1 MAYEDNR
8 KWLYDQMKGKVD
20 IPSTYEEFSSD
31 MDMDDR
37 RDWYYQQSK
46 DAGIDVG
53 PEDEF
58 RTAMATPKDSQPATA
73 HAVMTQ
79 QPMQDA
85 MPQATAEPQ
94 PVQEPQPMMNTSQLD
109 QKYQLNEDGSVKPF
123 NVLETERTLDEQGNT
138 VNKPKLVKGA
148 DGTDVYR
155 NAMTGEEY
163 NPLSPEGMEMAGQNT
178 IIVPTDLKKANREQV
193 ANLSADI
200 DNAFSE
206 YQKKRPTAISYGT
219 YYGGAAGV
227 TNTQDKEF
235 QTLTAAK
242 QSVYDAQKM
251 IEAADANAKNG
262 TIGEWLNSSFVGGAT
277 RGFGDKFFD
286 VRTWDMGLSD
296 AVNNKTLYEALQKAD
311 SGQELTKSEQ
321 MLLDAKSVE
330 MATNAYFGSYLGR
343 GYQAG
348 AVTAESLPFM
358 LEMTINPA
366 STAGNTAQSMLARY
380 AMKRL
385 GNKAAAKAIG
395 VAGRAVGDLAGA
407 ATMAATTGTGRV
419 TADAF
424 DRMNNG
430 EEDWGTAIAKAYGG
444 TVIENYSEMVGEY
457 FAPVLGVAGNGLS
470 KGMDKIGLGA
480 VNDFIENV
488 SSSRLAQLVSDFENS
503 AKWSGL
509 FSEYAEEVTGNIM
522 NALTVGDMTLD
533 TAEGTGVFNLDQNID
548 TFLGTALM
556 GGALS
561 GIKTLGYRTPKYS
574 ARKAMTGADDSA
586 AALFAD
592 PAEWGNIRN
601 TIAFGTDED
610 AKEMLADVLGSDA
623 FSTEQKAAVMNYA
636 SKAEAYKGVMMAEQK
651 RRGENSGSDE
661 VDVETSYDNGQSLE
675 TPQEKNDARNMYDM
689 QRERV
694 SEFFS
699 EPMVDWFDENPM
711 TALSTVHSGDW
722 SDDAKQAALDYVN
735 AKATYDGMIDKV
747 RDDIDSQ
754 VTASDAS
761 IDSRTNHTLGD
772 GFGKI
777 LPATMKMNDRQVYV
791 IDGDIQM
798 MDDGSMVDVSKSS
811 ESILVRDAET
821 GKLEFVSP
829 HDVLNLGQAVSA
841 EQEKAT
847 AREAIT
853 QQVAQEQTAIIEGVL
868 PFNAGDIY
876 ELADDQGVMQATVV
890 QDNGDGTVLITMN
903 GQNMTMP
910 RYLIQQMS
918 DAANMKRLADYQQ
931 QKNGAADN
939 TPAADAA
946 GTVAGPQQRNY
957 ALNDEVVLRDADG
970 NGVRGTIVS
979 EPDADGLYEVETAM
993 PINGKRVNQW
1003 SADEIGAML
1012 MEHNGEAVTQ
1022 PAADAAGTVAGV
1034 QNTGEN
1040 VINGG
1045 ENVINGGENVQQT
1058 SESVQNEPMP
1068 MVGEGEN
1075 AEPDFMATTPE
1086 RGFAYLFGESGLEE
1100 SDAAAFLNNNVTASA
1115 KDVEKIKGKK
1125 PKMGTSIAKF
1135 NKDTAEW
1142 QNKLNDAEAK
1152 AEYWK
1157 QMKALRD
1164 GVVAEQKAE
1173 AKAEAKAQQD
1183 AAIDKARA
1191 EEEAYAK
1198 EQAKKA
1204 AEQAELGSNNVS
1216 QAIREKWAAA
1226 HKTEGVADEIV
1237 LANGEKVAGKYYLV
1251 ESGAASPSHDA
1262 NNGFVKTEGFP
1273 VDENGNSVNDRDYER
1288 DQDAQRVT
1296 RQIADNYDSRAL
1308 QTPVVVSQDGVVLSG
1323 NGRTM
1328 AGELAA
1334 SNNTDGAYVDYLKNY
1349 GQRWGFTGEQVSGI
1363 QHPRVVFVPDV
1374 SLPYT
1379 AETFAKF
1386 NQQEMK
1392 GQSKTE
1398 QAVKLGKVVDDATFG
1413 RIITSINRFE
1423 RLSDFY
1429 ADAKAATEAI
1439 GELQKAGAISQAQ
1452 VAEMFDG
1459 DGISAIGRE
1468 LLENMLVGKAFE
1480 NNPDAVREI
1489 TAFRSVRQTVI
1500 KALGE
1505 ILNNVKLGEDYS
1517 LEEELAGAIDLVYK
1531 ARKEGKYKEGERVSG
1546 FARQM
1551 NLGLYGDDM
1560 TVADMNNVTMLEIAD
1575 ILNSGFESRLKVYMQ
1590 QYNTHAQESAAG
1602 QLDLFSGDVMSK
1614 EDILNDVNNLFNN
1627 GTEQETAD
1635 TRAEGVA
1642 EDGAVNNGG
1651 EGSTQEVRYDNQGNP
1666 VDKYGNL
1673 VVERVSEISEITD
1686 NDFTTPTRN
1695 IELPAI
1701 PKIVADAIGTNG
1713 KPVVIKKNIFE
1724 KNLRRHKDLSPE
1736 DGRKILSDVLY
1747 SPNLY
1752 GQNQKRTRPY
1762 NWILVHLAET
1772 NEAVILEV
1780 NDNKDNVEIVN
1791 WHYLRGEALRQKERQ
1806 AINEGGRILT
1816 LGSAAGD
1823 AIDNSSFDRE
1833 DSNKIANGQKETVK
1847 NAETPAVEAETESV
1861 DGNSSP
1867 VATAI
1872 AAAEAETDTNPSE
1885 AQKEAGNYKKGHVKV
1900 DGYDITI
1907 ENPKGSVRSG
1917 KDADGKEWSVTMNNT
1932 YGYIRGTEGVDGD
1945 HIDVFLSDNPEHG
1958 NVYVVDQVDADGN
1971 FDEHKVMYG
1980 FGSADEARDNYLAN
1994 YSEGWKMGVITEVS
2008 KEEFK
2013 KWIES
2018 SHRKTKPFSEYKS
2031 VKKEGA
2037 QGEAQKEPTP
2047 QEARNWLNAK
2057 YDGQSMPTD
2066 GSSHA
2071 IGWIDN
2077 LSDEDALVMYR
2088 AETLGSDPT
2097 KTEDDAFEVFQYF
2110 DDIADGLTP
2119 DESAR
2124 PILEKYGKK
2133 FDNQQPSTAAETKE
2147 QYTITPTTYTTAK
2160 GKKLQMQLVTFT
2172 GLSNEQMRAAKKL
2185 SKDKK
2190 GWYSLDHKGF
2200 LMRTEEDAK
2209 WLADAVMGEDED
2221 VVEDNQ
2227 PASLA
2232 DVQKAAEVA
2241 VVGPNLNSE
2250 RNGFGEDEAVR
2261 VYGPKVSERTVTRED
2276 GATLTVSEYDAGTVM
2291 DMRNGDDRI
2300 SQAFTKDG
2308 KPHGRP
2314 LFNLG
2319 VNGDMVKG
2327 MLDKRGRFAMTN
2339 EELLATF
2346 EKNAANDSASNGAN
2360 EPLKNGD
2367 RVMYRNYE
2375 MEIVE
2380 IYPDG
2385 TVELKGNVMAMGL
2398 NPMGVKLSEVR
2409 RPGSNESIEFYRS
2422 QFEEEIK
2429 KKNYDKKFC
2438 EKVLKQVD
2446 GNIDN
2451 LKEKIDGETKA
2462 SLQYVEGMARLLGMR
2477 QALVEKIEGK
2487 KAADQK
2493 QTPKAEKKAEDKK
2506 QEPSTAAVKEFHGGE
2521 QVWSK
2526 KHNENKHILMAHHV
2540 TMADGASFVQ
2550 SYTFTDGT
2558 GATAMEVEAPH
2569 ADQTQT
2575 EQEPKTEAKAGS
2587 GNKLVT
2593 DQRYA
2598 ELQAR
2603 LKAKLNRLN
2612 VGIDPEV
2619 LAIGT
2624 EMAVYH
2630 IEKGT
2635 RKFAEYAKAMIE
2647 DIGDAV
2653 RPYLKAFYNGV
2664 RDMPEVEQWADE
2676 LTPYDEV
2683 RRFDMAGFDKTSV
2696 DAMATAEMVVNEQ
2709 NLEKQAEEVKNNIVE
2724 TRNNERHET
2733 ERQTAAITEALASE
2747 AETVASEA
2755 EIVAESGD
2763 AAAIN
2768 EQVSKIDDELEKVN
2782 AQLALLGYYEAETSD
2797 KSQEHESL
2805 GFMRTAEKK
2814 AVKDA
2819 DKLAKAIASALGV
2832 DLGKK
2837 VVAKANIAP
2846 IGGDVTFRIPL
2857 KEDYE
2862 IFFDLMLDRGSEAN
2876 AWRLKPGRDFTGDD
2890 LVFVRGM
2897 WRLEDPRQGHSWKG
2911 SNFFFDENAKT
2922 EDLIAD
2928 VQSQVKRLVKD
2939 FEIKPLEEAKDTKE
2953 VKATTE
2959 KTVKKVNEKGTAKK
2973 KEVSLQADTLMGDLF
2988 ADLMDGEVETTTTI
3002 VEKPKTKDGWLQS
3015 IHQTYKA
3022 WCAKLGLPEDPI
3034 FEKSYSHDYKATKG
3048 YRLDELEKYDES
3060 YRKKMEEAV
3069 VEPATEKQMAFIN
3082 KLAEDNER
3090 QSLEGVTLTKQA
3102 ASYIIEI
3109 LKEAEAAVTNRYSTA
3124 SDFEQLADEFDKV
3137 VELNKALPPFTAQ
3150 PINNNDNE
3158 QQLERD
3164 RESVRTEGL
3173 PANANQ
3179 QAEQTGGV
3187 RQEAG
3192 QASERA
3198 DRGGEAGRTGELGGS
3213 VQSAR
3218 GLDGQLKKQSEQAP
3232 LKPDERKN
3240 TNNNHAERGKD
3251 YAPKGVEARIDANI
3265 KAVEVMQELME
3276 NGQKATPQQMAV
3288 LRQYSGWGGLGKA
3301 FTDAAMSKRLREL
3314 LGDEAYEQANMSR
3327 NSAYYTPAAVIDAMW
3342 DVARAMGFKGGN
3354 VLEGSAGIGNI
3365 IGAMP
3370 MDMSDRSN
3378 IHAVEIDGTTGNIL
3392 SLLYPDAHVE
3402 VQGFEA
3408 TRIPNGSVD
3417 LAITNVP
3424 FVTGLRV
3431 MDTTG
3436 DKDLSKKFRD
3446 IHDFCIAKNIRKLR
3460 DGGIGIFI
3468 SSSGTMDNSKKLR
3481 DWIVSEGNADVVGAF
3496 RLNNETFG
3504 GTGATSDIIV
3514 VRKRVNGVKSA
3525 NAIDVST
3532 TTAERSTEYDTG
3544 EAKKVKGQMQPVVK
3558 QLAMDYNRYF
3568 VEHPENMGGRMMFG
3582 FENNDTFRP
3591 TSRALYPEKGKNQSE
3606 LLNKWVK
3613 GFEEMKPELTADET
3627 RNSIEHERL
3636 LDMEQT
3642 GAKIGS
3648 MLIDSKGRICVV
3660 EMAGARPLNLND
3672 NKIKGKTKKQCFE
3685 SYSAI
3690 KDALADVLKYQ
3701 TENESDAEL
3710 KPLLA
3715 KLNKAFD
3722 DFVKNF
3728 GHLHKNNQIAWLKND
3743 VDWSSIMALETTK
3756 DKVDAYGKV
3765 TQEYGKTDIFK
3776 QRVVEKDKAPE
3787 PKNVKDGIIASIY
3800 QYGRVNVPYIA
3811 EKVGKTEAEVRDE
3824 IIESGLGFENPVNM
3838 QLEVSYEYLSGNVR
3852 EKLQQAM
3859 DANEGGK
3866 YDANVKAL
3874 EKVVPMD
3881 IPAHLIDFTLGS
3893 SWVDHKLYEDY
3904 VKDRTDIDVTLTN
3917 AGGTWIMKTP
3927 YYVNQEKNRSAGVYS
3942 EMLRK
3947 TVYGHQLIE
3956 AAIQNKSITVSETR
3970 KKWDG
3975 TTETTTDKEATQAC
3989 ATRIDEIRQ
3998 DFKEWARQKMQT
4010 DSEMSAKMERIYND
4024 QFNNFVPVSVPDE
4037 FVPEYF
4043 GGASHKFKMRP
4054 HQAKAIVR
4062 GTMQPVLLAH
4072 EVGTGKTFTL
4082 ISTAMEMRR
4091 LGTARKPMV
4100 VVQNAT
4106 VGQFVASAKA
4116 LYPNAKVLTLE
4127 EKDHTGE
4134 GRKNFYAKIKYND
4147 WDMIVVPQSVFERIP
4162 DSEERQMA
4170 FIEDKIQEKLVALE
4184 AMREADPD
4192 SWVTKAAER
4201 EIEQLEA
4208 ERAQVG
4214 SVAADKRKSKDEK
4227 KEAVTRQNAEVK
4239 AREMLDRATDD
4250 VENFDDMGIDA
4261 ILVDEAHEYKH
4272 LGFATAM
4279 QRGVKGVD
4287 PSYSKKA
4294 QGVYLKAQAVLE
4306 KNNGRNVI
4314 FATGTP
4320 ISNTAAEI
4328 WTFMRYLMPS
4338 DTMKDYGIYY
4348 FDDFVRNFGNLQTML
4363 EFTTSGKFKE
4373 NNRFAGYVNL
4383 PELVRIW
4390 SSVSDT
4396 VLTREA
4402 GGVSDKI
4409 PEMETGK
4416 AQDIYL
4422 PQTRALRSVMKFV
4435 KAELNRYESM
4445 TGKEKKENS
4454 AIPLKMYGIAK
4465 AAAVDARLVLEDAED
4480 DPNSKTNEAV
4490 RRTVEDLKKTAKYNG
4505 TVAIF
4510 ADNYQNKH
4518 SGFNIYEDIREKLI
4532 KEGVPA
4538 DQIVVMKSGMSVKK
4552 KLEIFDKVNRGDVRV
4567 IMGSTFTLGTG
4578 VNIQERLHML
4588 IHLDAPNRPMDYTQR
4603 NGRILRQG
4611 NLHKD
4616 MGLTVSV
4623 LRFGV
4628 EDSLDVTAYQ
4638 RLKTKGA
4645 IADSIMNGK
4654 QMMNNSMENRALE
4667 EEEDVFGDTVAQLS
4681 GSEYAMLKNQAEK
4694 DVRKYEAKRKQ
4705 WEADQTYIH
4714 NAIPRLEEQI
4724 VTEQQK
4730 AADNRRYAKLI
4741 DEGFKGEKNPEIT
4754 IGKQT
4759 FADLEA
4765 MGEYFKEY
4773 NKKLKEDETAMR
4785 ESHMEEQR
4793 ARKAEVKVGNF
4804 TFDVKTTLKAEVKQ
4818 EGVMLVTT
4826 VRRKTTYSCDAL
4838 GLEDVAASGGYLKN
4852 AIEEILEM
4860 AQVGGARRLNA
4871 AERSDETVERLK
4883 SELEQVKAREGKP
4896 FEYEKEL
4903 EAAHEHYDEYS
4914 ELMKKEMEEKEKK
4927 YADMDNEVEAAT
4939 NVDSAEEAE
4948 EDSTEDSGV
4957 RYREEETA
4965 TPMSTADDKDLRYS
4979 LREERAPKKTR
4990 KAYAVFVVKQHK
5002 DGTVSLHPKMLAD
5015 EEVGA
5020 PPLTWL
5026 NADTGTIKRDKDGE
5040 PLQNTR
5046 GRVSVRDAKGAP
5058 LAWRPGKHL
5067 AEYPNAS
5074 QFVSKKSGKIGS
5086 DVVFFEVEYA
5096 ADRDYQLEA
5105 WEYGVNSNGKYEHSQ
5120 AGLPYI
5126 PKDGFYK
5133 YRTNANPKIPAMII
5147 TGAYKINRALT
5158 DEEAKKLNVAAGGEW
5173 FDREGEPMTAER
5185 LKALG
5190 LDEAGLDEKAANFDY
5205 DKLEEPHDES
5215 AVAMSMPGYVRRDL
5229 NFDDPNLLKAI
5240 KENGQDA
5247 DTYKYMYEKQR
5258 ADERERQATEFADG
5272 HVLPITND
5280 GFDYQ
5285 IEGLTM
5291 PAYRS
5296 KKALLNA
5303 FQEKYAGYAA
5313 GLTADGNGIK
5323 VYAWHKM
5330 LAGMRKEDVKK
5341 RRNATTKAE
5350 QKKAAYVERKT
5361 RIAIDMVNAKA
5372 EKLGLNV
5379 EVKTD
5384 TEGLTGRRARA
5395 KGWYDTTNGKI
5406 TIVLPN
5412 HTDGTDVMRTLM
5424 HEGVAHHGLRQMFGE
5439 DFDTF
5444 LDNVYANATEEIR
5457 KRIAEMAARK
5467 GWDFHVATEEYLAAL
5482 AEDIDFERNVDQSWW
5497 HKVKFFFVDM
5507 LRKAGIVLG
5516 DKLTDNDLRYIVWKS
5531 YERMAYAG
5539 EYGAIRDARTEVM
5552 KQSLGVGNYA
5562 QTDTSADAHGTVAK
5576 QVADGS
5582 VLMYRDGD
5590 RMDQRDHAIVSG
5602 RYEREM
5608 QNSMYQFREAMQDS
5622 MLSLKKL
5629 MDYVAEATGEKV
5641 KDYEN
5646 AYMAENALSSKNHAE
5661 QELYGKM
5668 LFNPMLDEVHRL
5680 AKEPGAAGSE
5690 PEGREGVTRYM
5701 MSKHG
5706 LERQKLMEAR
5716 AYQAGEDSDRD
5727 FAGLTGLFETDDLAD
5742 AIAQAEQLV
5751 ADFESV
5757 HDVKELWA
5765 RVNAC
5770 TNRTLEKTYK
5780 SGLLSKDGYETIS
5793 KMYEYY
5799 IPLRGFDATTSD
5811 QVYDYLT
5818 RERSSFNNPLK
5829 KAEGRSSVA
5838 NDPLATIA
5846 NMADSA
5852 IVQGNKNLMKQKFL
5866 KFVMNHPTDVA
5877 SVNRMWLKK
5886 NDITDT
5892 WEAVTAQ
5899 LDENDTPEEILQKT
5913 EAFEEQMEQLAQND
5927 PDHYKRGKDAANIP
5941 FRTLGKD
5948 MDEHMVH
5955 VKMGGQNYIITIN
5968 GNPRVAQALNGL
5980 TNPDND
5986 SAGAIGA
5993 ILKAGEYVNRQM
6005 SAFYTTRNPEFVLS
6019 NFLRDA
6025 LYSNSTMW
6033 VRETPNYALKFNK
6046 NFIKY
6051 IPKQIYQLLQKHNT
6065 GTLDMNIPVEKAFY
6079 DFMTN
6084 GGETGYTVVKDIE
6097 KQKKL
6102 IKKYMGGKDAKIPV
6116 GKAWDMLGEKLDE
6129 VNRAVENCARF
6140 AAFLTSREM
6149 GRTVERS
6156 VMDAKEVSVN
6166 FNKKGAGSKFLGKQ
6180 GQGKWYSLG
6189 NVGAMTSGV
6198 GRSFYVFWNAAVQGT
6213 TNFGRL
6219 HKHHTAK
6226 ALAMDAGLF
6235 LLGAV
6240 LAGMGSDDDDE
6251 YYNLPSYVRRSNICF
6266 KMPFFDSYIT
6276 IPLGIEQRAIYGLGE
6291 LFSSVASGRER
6302 LSGLE
6307 IAKEIAAAMSSLMPV
6322 DMMEGNGELSGSAL
6336 VPSYV
6341 KPIVEAAVNKDWKG
6355 MPIYKDTPWNK
6366 EDPEYTK
6373 SSKRTNKMLVDMAE
6387 ALNEWTGGDDVKKGW
6402 VDINPAQVEHVL
6414 EGTFG
6419 GVSTMVNKLVKIGQ
6433 MTTGQQDFD
6442 LRNIPM
6448 VSRVVKSTDTDAEAR
6463 RINTEYYKY
6472 YNEYKETKRLVSHY
6486 EKQEDEGILG
6496 MAEKLDFMYNSPEYG
6511 RYEIVDEYYD
6521 QVKDLTDRLKET
6533 VETDER
6539 QMLEEEITDLKRE
6552 MIEAVRAYD
6561 DARNNR

>member
-1 MAYEDNR
+1 MWNEDDR
-8 KWLYDQMKGKVD
+8 KWLYDKMQKAGVETG
-20 IPSTYEEFSSD
+20 TYDEFTSS
-31 MDMDDR
+31 MDNDED
-37 RDWYYQQSK
+37 RDWYYQKAKGMNLDLGSA
-46 DAGIDVG
+46 DD
-53 PEDEF
+53 F
-58 RTAMATPKDSQPATA
+58 RAMMATPKESKPAAAQAVNTTA
-73 HAVMTQ
+73 HDTAQSVMTQ
-79 QPMQDA
+79 QPMQA
-85 MPQATAEPQ
+85 SMPQATNEPQ
-94 PVQEPQPMMNTSQLD
+94 QVQEPQQMMNTSQLD
-109 QKYQLNEDGSVKPF
+109 PKYQLNEDGSVNPW
-123 NVLETERTLDEQGNT
+123 NMLETERTLDDQGNT

-178 IIVPTDLKKANREQV
+178 SIVPTDLKKANREQV

-200 DNAFSE
+200 DNAFAE

-262 TIGEWLNSSFVGGAT
+262 TIGEWLNSSFAGGAT

-358 LEMTINPA
+358 LEMAINPA

-385 GNKAAAKAIG
+385 GKKASLEALEKGAEGAFRQAFKEVGAKETAKILG
-395 VAGRAVGDLAGA
+395 GRLAGDLAGSA
-407 ATMAATTGTGRV
+407 AMAATTGTGRV

-457 FAPVLGVAGNGLS
+457 FAPVLGVAGKGLS

-574 ARKAMTGADDSA
+574 AHKAMTGADDKA

-610 AKEMLADVLGSDA
+610 AKEMLSDVLGSDA
-623 FSTEQKAAVMNYA
+623 FSAEQKAAVMNYA

-651 RRGENSGSDE
+651 RRGENNGSAE

-689 QRERV
+689 QRERLAGI
-694 SEFFS
+694 
-699 EPMVDWFDENPM
+699 VDEDFLQQFDEDPLEALNDVM
-711 TALSTVHSGDW
+711 TR
-722 SDDAKQAALDYVN
+722 DDFTAEERQAALDYVN

-754 VTASDAS
+754 VAASDAS
-761 IDSRTNHTLGD
+761 IDSRTNRAGANA
-772 GFGKI
+772 GMI
-777 LPATMKMNDRQVYV
+777 VPATMKMNDRQVYV

-829 HDVLNLGQAVSA
+829 HDVLNLGQSVSA

-847 AREAIT
+847 QREAIT
-853 QQVAQEQTAIIEGVL
+853 QQVAQEQSAIIEGVL
-868 PFNAGDIY
+868 PFNAGDVY
-876 ELADDQGVMQATVV
+876 ELADENGQTVQVTVV
-890 QDNGDGTVLITMN
+890 QDNGDGNVTVTMN
-903 GQNMTMP
+903 GQNVPMAKD
-910 RYLIQQMS
+910 QVQAMS

-931 QKNGAADN
+931 QKNGGADN
-939 TPAADAA
+939 APAADAT
-946 GTVAGPQQRNY
+946 GTVAGSQQRSY
-957 ALNDEVVLRDADG
+957 AQYDELMLRDADG
-970 NGVRGTIVS
+970 NGVRGSIVDG
-979 EPDADGLYEVETAM
+979 PNADGLFEIHTPV
-993 PINGKRVNQW
+993 PILGKPKVGQW
-1003 SADEIGAML
+1003 TPEEIDAAI
-1012 MEHNGEAVTQ
+1012 MEHNGEAVSQ

-1045 ENVINGGENVQQT
+1045 ETVQPTAENVQA
-1058 SESVQNEPMP
+1058 EPMP
-1068 MVGEGEN
+1068 MIGEVDD
-1075 AEPDFMATTPE
+1075 AEPNFLATTPE
-1086 RGFAYLFGESGLEE
+1086 RGLSFLFGESGWEE
-1100 SDAAAFLNNNVTASA
+1100 RDADYFIDSNAKASA
-1115 KDVEKIKGKK
+1115 KEVEKIEGKRPK
-1125 PKMGTSIAKF
+1125 PSNFAKF
-1135 NKDTAEW
+1135 NKDMAAWNASKQE
-1142 QNKLNDAEAK
+1142 AEAK

-1164 GVVAEQKAE
+1164 AELAKQKAE
-1173 AKAEAKAQQD
+1173 RD
-1183 AAIDKARA
+1183 AAEKARQEAATDQAIA
-1191 EEEAYAK
+1191 EEAAY
-1198 EQAKKA
+1198 A
-1204 AEQAELGSNNVS
+1204 AEQERLAAEQEERGANNVAP
-1216 QAIREKWAAA
+1216 AIREKWNNA
-1226 HKTEGVADEIV
+1226 KKVKGLRDQIT
-1237 LANGEKVAGKYYLV
+1237 LPNGKVITGTHYMV
-1251 ESGAASPSHDA
+1251 EAMAITPSHDA
-1262 NNGFVKTEGFP
+1262 NNGFTPTVGFP
-1273 VDENGNSVNDRDYER
+1273 VNETGENVNTRDYYR
-1288 DQDAQRVT
+1288 DKDAQTFTNNVS
-1296 RQIADNYDSRAL
+1296 ADFDERGMG
-1308 QTPVVVSQDGVVLSG
+1308 VVVSKDAGIPYSG

-1328 AGELAA
+1328 AGQLAA
-1334 SNNTDGAYVDYLKNY
+1334 TNGTDGKYIGYLAKY
-1349 GQRWGFTGEQVSGI
+1349 GQKYGYTAEQVGEFE
-1363 QHPRVVFVPDV
+1363 HPRDVFVPDEQ
-1374 SLPYT
+1374 LPYT
-1379 AETFAKF
+1379 SEVFDMF

-1423 RLSDFY
+1423 RMSDFY

-1452 VAEMFDG
+1452 VAEMYDG

-1531 ARKEGKYKEGERVSG
+1531 ARKEGGYKEGERVSG

-1551 NLGLYGDDM
+1551 NLGFLGEDM

-1575 ILNSGFESRLKVYMQ
+1575 ILNSGFETRLKVYMQ
-1590 QYNTHAQESAAG
+1590 NYNTHAQESAAG
-1602 QLDLFSGDVMSK
+1602 QLDLFSGEVMSK

-1651 EGSTQEVRYDNQGNP
+1651 
-1666 VDKYGNL
+1666 
-1673 VVERVSEISEITD
+1673 
-1686 NDFTTPTRN
+1686 
-1695 IELPAI
+1695 
-1701 PKIVADAIGTNG
+1701 
-1713 KPVVIKKNIFE
+1713 
-1724 KNLRRHKDLSPE
+1724 
-1736 DGRKILSDVLY
+1736 
-1747 SPNLY
+1747 
-1752 GQNQKRTRPY
+1752 
-1762 NWILVHLAET
+1762 
-1772 NEAVILEV
+1772 
-1780 NDNKDNVEIVN
+1780 
-1791 WHYLRGEALRQKERQ
+1791 
-1806 AINEGGRILT
+1806 
-1816 LGSAAGD
+1816 
-1823 AIDNSSFDRE
+1823 
-1833 DSNKIANGQKETVK
+1833 
-1847 NAETPAVEAETESV
+1847 TESAEASAV
-1861 DGNSSP
+1861 TTGN
-1867 VATAI
+1867 AAEAI
-1872 AAAEAETDTNPSE
+1872 ADAEAETDTNPSE

-1945 HIDVFLSDNPEHG
+1945 HIDVFLSDNPEQG

-1980 FGSADEARDNYLAN
+1980 FGSAEEARDNYLAN
-1994 YSEGWKMGVITEVS
+1994 YSEGWKMGTITEVS

-2037 QGEAQKEPTP
+2037 QGEEALDPRYTPGWDGDYAKWKKRQDYYDEIERKEKAAADEGRVAYYFSDTDSYGQRNGTFHKVWLKPENIQRDEYNNPRYKGLFLWTQ
-2047 QEARNWLNAK
+2047 QEAWHSEEGFQQGHIF
-2057 YDGQSMPTD
+2057 YDEQELAMK
-2066 GSSHA
+2066 
-2071 IGWIDN
+2071 GWVKDDN
-2077 LSDEDALVMYR
+2077 EKKPGKAADEPQPRYLV
-2088 AETLGSDPT
+2088 
-2097 KTEDDAFEVFQYF
+2097 
-2110 DDIADGLTP
+2110 
-2119 DESAR
+2119 
-2124 PILEKYGKK
+2124 
-2133 FDNQQPSTAAETKE
+2133 
-2147 QYTITPTTYTTAK
+2147 TPTTYTTAK
-2160 GKKLQMQLVTFT
+2160 GKELQMQKLVIN
-2172 GLSNEQMRAAKKL
+2172 GL
-2185 SKDKK
+2185 DKK
-2190 GWYSLDHKGF
+2190 QITAANKLAKERKGWWSREDGGF
-2200 LMRTEEDAK
+2200 LMRSEEDAK
-2209 WLADAVMGEDED
+2209 WLADAVLGNEEA
-2221 VVEDNQ
+2221 VEDAQ

-2232 DVQKAAEVA
+2232 DVQKAAEV
-2241 VVGPNLNSE
+2241 VEEKPSE
-2250 RNGFGEDEAVR
+2250 
-2261 VYGPKVSERTVTRED
+2261 
-2276 GATLTVSEYDAGTVM
+2276 
-2291 DMRNGDDRI
+2291 
-2300 SQAFTKDG
+2300 
-2308 KPHGRP
+2308 KP
-2314 LFNLG
+2314 
-2319 VNGDMVKG
+2319 
-2327 MLDKRGRFAMTN
+2327 
-2339 EELLATF
+2339 
-2346 EKNAANDSASNGAN
+2346 
-2360 EPLKNGD
+2360 
-2367 RVMYRNYE
+2367 
-2375 MEIVE
+2375 
-2380 IYPDG
+2380 
-2385 TVELKGNVMAMGL
+2385 
-2398 NPMGVKLSEVR
+2398 
-2409 RPGSNESIEFYRS
+2409 
-2422 QFEEEIK
+2422 
-2429 KKNYDKKFC
+2429 
-2438 EKVLKQVD
+2438 
-2446 GNIDN
+2446 
-2451 LKEKIDGETKA
+2451 
-2462 SLQYVEGMARLLGMR
+2462 
-2477 QALVEKIEGK
+2477 
-2487 KAADQK
+2487 
-2493 QTPKAEKKAEDKK
+2493 
-2506 QEPSTAAVKEFHGGE
+2506 AVKEYHGGE

-2526 KHNENKHILMAHHV
+2526 RHNENKHILMAHHV
-2540 TMADGASFVQ
+2540 TMADGATFVQ

-2558 GATAMEVEAPH
+2558 AATALEVEDPH
-2569 ADQTQT
+2569 T
-2575 EQEPKTEAKAGS
+2575 EQKQEQKTEAKAS
-2587 GNKLVT
+2587 EPKRIVSDERMEELKEKL
-2593 DQRYA
+2593 R
-2598 ELQAR
+2598 
-2603 LKAKLNRLN
+2603 KKLRGQLN
-2612 VGIDPEV
+2612 VGVPPEV
-2619 LAIGT
+2619 LAMGV
-2624 EMAVYH
+2624 ELAVGK
-2630 IEKGT
+2630 IERGLT
-2635 RKFAEYAKAMIE
+2635 KFADYAKSMVE
-2647 DIGDAV
+2647 DLGDLAK
-2653 RPYLKAFYNGV
+2653 PYLKAFYNAV
-2664 RDMPEVEQWADE
+2664 RDMPEAEEYADQMDSYE
-2676 LTPYDEV
+2676 YV
-2683 RRFDMAGFDKTSV
+2683 RKFDVANMGNADV
-2696 DAMATAEMVVNEQ
+2696 NAMATAEMVMNEQ
-2709 NLEKQAEEVKNNIVE
+2709 KVQEDTDKILKQTTE

-2733 ERQTAAITEALASE
+2733 EKQIAASTEAVASE

-2755 EIVAESGD
+2755 ESVAESGD
-2763 AAAIN
+2763 EAAIN
-2768 EQVSKIDDELEKVN
+2768 EQVSKIDEELEKVN
-2782 AQLALLGYYEAETSD
+2782 AQLALLGYYEADTSD
-2797 KSQEHESL
+2797 PSKFHESY
-2805 GFMRTAEKK
+2805 GYMKTAEKK
-2814 AVKDA
+2814 AVADA
-2819 DKLAKAIASALGV
+2819 DKLAKAIAASLGV
-2832 DLGKK
+2832 ELGRKK
-2837 VVAKANIAP
+2837 VAQANIAP
-2846 IGGDVTFRIPL
+2846 AGGDIYFKIPL
-2857 KEDYE
+2857 TESRELYVNIGLIPE
-2862 IFFDLMLDRGSEAN
+2862 TN
-2876 AWRLKPGRDFTGDD
+2876 ADTGYSDD
-2890 LVFVRGM
+2890 LRYNAM
-2897 WRLEDPRQGHSWKG
+2897 MYRIEDPTQGGMSRYVSGNEWFYQ
-2911 SNFFFDENAKT
+2911 SATLD
-2922 EDLIAD
+2922 D
-2928 VQSQVKRLVKD
+2928 VTSGIKSLVKHYVRE
-2939 FEIKPLEEAKDTKE
+2939 FEIKPLET
-2953 VKATTE
+2953 KATTE

-2973 KEVSLQADTLMGDLF
+2973 KAVPLQAVTLMGDLF
-2988 ADLMDGEVETTTTI
+2988 ADLMDGEVVSTTTTI
-3002 VEKPKTKDGWLQS
+3002 
-3015 IHQTYKA
+3015 
-3022 WCAKLGLPEDPI
+3022 
-3034 FEKSYSHDYKATKG
+3034 
-3048 YRLDELEKYDES
+3048 
-3060 YRKKMEEAV
+3060 
-3069 VEPATEKQMAFIN
+3069 
-3082 KLAEDNER
+3082 
-3090 QSLEGVTLTKQA
+3090 
-3102 ASYIIEI
+3102 
-3109 LKEAEAAVTNRYSTA
+3109 
-3124 SDFEQLADEFDKV
+3124 
-3137 VELNKALPPFTAQ
+3137 
-3150 PINNNDNE
+3150 NNNNNE

-3164 RESVRTEGL
+3164 REGVRTEGL
-3173 PANANQ
+3173 PANGNQ
-3179 QAEQTGGV
+3179 QAEQTGRV
-3187 RQEAG
+3187 RQETG
-3192 QASERA
+3192 QTSERA
-3198 DRGGEAGRTGELGGS
+3198 DRGGEAGRTKGLGSEL
-3213 VQSAR
+3213 QSTR
-3218 GLDGQLKKQSEQAP
+3218 GLDGQLKKKAELTP
-3232 LKPDERKN
+3232 LKPEERKN

-3251 YAPKGVEARIDANI
+3251 YAPKSVEARIDANI
-3265 KAVEVMQELME
+3265 KAIEVMQELME
-3276 NGQKATPQQMAV
+3276 NGQKATPEQMAV

-3342 DVARAMGFKGGN
+3342 DVAKAMGFQGGN

-3392 SLLYPDAHVE
+3392 SLLYPDAKVE

-3408 TRIPNGSVD
+3408 TRVPNGSVD

-3424 FVTGLRV
+3424 FVTGLHV

-3481 DWIVSEGNADVVGAF
+3481 DWIVSDGNADVVGAF

-3544 EAKKVKGQMQPVVK
+3544 ETKKVKGQLQPVVK

-3568 VEHPENMGGRMMFG
+3568 VEHPENMGGKMMFG

-3591 TSRALYPEKGKNQSE
+3591 TSRALYPEKGKNQGE

-3613 GFEEMKPELTADET
+3613 SFDDMAEETSATEQATVATDAVYEEL
-3627 RNSIEHERL
+3627 
-3636 LDMEQT
+3636 
-3642 GAKIGS
+3642 GAGVKEGS
-3648 MLIDSKGRICVV
+3648 MLLDKDGRICVAQFGKAV
-3660 EMAGARPLNLND
+3660 PLNLND

-3685 SYSAI
+3685 AYSAI

-3701 TENESDAEL
+3701 TENDSDAGL

-3756 DKVDAYGKV
+3756 DKVDSYGKV

-3811 EKVGKTEAEVRDE
+3811 DKLGKTEAEVRDE

-3927 YYVNQEKNRSAGVYS
+3927 YFVNQEKNRSAGVYS

-3947 TVYGHQLIE
+3947 TVFGHQLIE
-3956 AAIQNKSITVSETR
+3956 AAIQNKSITVSETH

-3998 DFKEWARQKMQT
+3998 DFKDWARQKMQT
-4010 DSEMSAKMERIYND
+4010 DSEMSAKMERVYND
-4024 QFNNFVPVSVPDE
+4024 QFNNFVPVSVPEE

-4170 FIEDKIQEKLVALE
+4170 FIEDKIQEKLMALE

-4328 WTFMRYLMPS
+4328 WTFMRYLMPAY
-4338 DTMKDYGIYY
+4338 TMKDYGIYY

-4409 PEMETGK
+4409 PDMETGK

-4422 PQTRALRSVMKFV
+4422 PQTRSLRSVMKFV
-4435 KAELNRYESM
+4435 KSELNRYENM

-4465 AAAVDARLVLEDAED
+4465 AAAVDARLVLEDAAD

-4490 RRTVEDLKKTAKYNG
+4490 RRTVAALKKTAKYKG
-4505 TVAIF
+4505 TVALF

-4578 VNIQERLHML
+4578 VNIQERLHTL

-4616 MGLTVSV
+4616 MGLPVSV

-4654 QMMNNSMENRALE
+4654 QMMSNSMENRALE

-4724 VTEQQK
+4724 VTAQQQ
-4730 AADNRRYAKLI
+4730 AANNRRYAKLI
-4741 DEGFKGEKNPEIT
+4741 DEGFKGEKNPAIT

-4773 NKKLKEDETAMR
+4773 NKKLKDDETAMR
-4785 ESHMEEQR
+4785 ESHMAEQR
-4793 ARKAEVKVGNF
+4793 TRKAEVKVGNF
-4804 TFDVKTTLKAEVKQ
+4804 TFDVKTTLKAEVKL

-4826 VRRKTTYSCDAL
+4826 VRRKTTYSCDEL
-4838 GLEDVAASGGYLKN
+4838 GMDDVAASGGYLKN

-4860 AQVGGARRLNA
+4860 AQVGGARRLSA
-4871 AERSDETVERLK
+4871 AERNDETVKRLK
-4883 SELEQVKAREGKP
+4883 GELEQVKSREGKP

-4927 YADMDNEVEAAT
+4927 YAEMDSEVETAT
-4939 NVDSAEEAE
+4939 NVDSADEAE
-4948 EDSTEDSGV
+4948 EDN
-4957 RYREEETA
+4957 
-4965 TPMSTADDKDLRYS
+4965 ADDNVRM
-4979 LREERAPKKTR
+4979 RERTEFT
-4990 KAYAVFVVKQHK
+4990 
-5002 DGTVSLHPKMLAD
+5002 
-5015 EEVGA
+5015 
-5020 PPLTWL
+5020 
-5026 NADTGTIKRDKDGE
+5026 DGE
-5040 PLQNTR
+5040 
-5046 GRVSVRDAKGAP
+5046 
-5058 LAWRPGKHL
+5058 
-5067 AEYPNAS
+5067 
-5074 QFVSKKSGKIGS
+5074 I
-5086 DVVFFEVEYA
+5086 
-5096 ADRDYQLEA
+5096 
-5105 WEYGVNSNGKYEHSQ
+5105 
-5120 AGLPYI
+5120 
-5126 PKDGFYK
+5126 
-5133 YRTNANPKIPAMII
+5133 
-5147 TGAYKINRALT
+5147 
-5158 DEEAKKLNVAAGGEW
+5158 
-5173 FDREGEPMTAER
+5173 
-5185 LKALG
+5185 
-5190 LDEAGLDEKAANFDY
+5190 
-5205 DKLEEPHDES
+5205 
-5215 AVAMSMPGYVRRDL
+5215 
-5229 NFDDPNLLKAI
+5229 
-5240 KENGQDA
+5240 
-5247 DTYKYMYEKQR
+5247 
-5258 ADERERQATEFADG
+5258 
-5272 HVLPITND
+5272 LPISPER
-5280 GFDYQ
+5280 Y
-5285 IEGLTM
+5285 GLEFSLSDSTM
-5291 PAYRS
+5291 PSYSS
-5296 KKALLNA
+5296 KEELLHA
-5303 FQEKYAGYAA
+5303 FQEKHPAYAA
-5313 GLTADGNGIK
+5313 VLTADGNGIE
-5323 VYAWHKM
+5323 VTAWKNV
-5330 LAGMRKEDVKK
+5330 LDKNIRKPR
-5341 RRNATTKAE
+5341 RRNGEPTKAE
-5350 QKKAAYVERKT
+5350 KQRAAYVERKT

-5372 EKLGLNV
+5372 EKLGLNA

-5406 TIVLPN
+5406 TIILPN
-5412 HTDGTDVMRTLM
+5412 HSNGQDVMRTLM

-5444 LDNVYANATEEIR
+5444 LDNVYANASEEVR

-5467 GWDFHVATEEYLAAL
+5467 GWDFHTATEEYLAAL
-5482 AEDIDFERNVDQSWW
+5482 SEDIDFERKVDQTWW
-5497 HKVKFFFVDM
+5497 QKVKFFFIDM
-5507 LRKAGIVLG
+5507 LRKAGIVLD

-5562 QTDTSADAHGTVAK
+5562 QTDTSGNTLGTVAK

-5582 VLMYRDGD
+5582 ELLFRG
-5590 RMDQRDHAIVSG
+5590 MDQRDHATIRDS
-5602 RYEREM
+5602 YEREIKTAT
-5608 QNSMYQFREAMQDS
+5608 YQMREAVQDS
-5622 MLSLKKL
+5622 MLSLRRMMEEIEK
-5629 MDYVAEATGEKV
+5629 ATGNKIA
-5641 KDYEN
+5641 DYEN
-5646 AYMAENALSSKNHAE
+5646 AYMAENALSSKNLDE
-5661 QELYGKM
+5661 QRMYKKM
-5668 LFNPMLDEVHRL
+5668 LFEPMLDEVYRL
-5680 AKEPGAAGSE
+5680 AKEEDANGDKPG
-5690 PEGREGVTRYM
+5690 RDGVTRYM
-5701 MSKHG
+5701 MAKHG

-5716 AYQAGEDSDRD
+5716 AEQAGEKSDRD

-5742 AIAQAEQLV
+5742 AIQQAEQLV
-5751 ADFESV
+5751 ADFESAHKV
-5757 HDVKELWA
+5757 DDLWKK
-5765 RVNAC
+5765 VNAC
-5770 TNRTLEKTYK
+5770 TKSTLEKSYK
-5780 SGLLSKDGYETIS
+5780 CGIISKEGFERIS
-5793 KMYEYY
+5793 KMYDFY
-5799 IPLRGFDATTSD
+5799 IPLRGFKEDTSD
-5811 QVYDYLT
+5811 KIYAYLNHET
-5818 RERSSFNNPLK
+5818 GSFQSPVRGAFGRET
-5829 KAEGRSSVA
+5829 VA
-5838 NDPLATIA
+5838 SDIFANIL

-5852 IVQGNKNLMKQKFL
+5852 IAQGNKNLVKQKFL
-5866 KFVMNHPTDVA
+5866 KMVMNHPTDLA
-5877 SVNRMWLKK
+5877 SVNKMWLKK
-5886 NDITDT
+5886 NDITGE

-5899 LDENDTPEEILQKT
+5899 LDPNDSAEQVFQKT
-5913 EAFEEQMEQLAQND
+5913 EAFEENMAQLAESD
-5927 PDHYKRGKDAANIP
+5927 PDHYKRGKDLKDIP
-5941 FRTLGKD
+5941 YRVLGNNLS
-5948 MDEHMVH
+5948 EHQVY
-5955 VKMGGQNYIITIN
+5955 VKMGGQDYIITIN
-5968 GNPRVAQALNGL
+5968 GNPRVAQAVNGL
-5980 TNPDND
+5980 SNPDSN
-5986 SAGAIGA
+5986 SK
-5993 ILKAGEYVNRQM
+5993 ILGGKLVDKVRSWTRWMAQN
-6005 SAFYTTRNPEFVLS
+6005 FTTRNPEFVLS

-6025 LYSNSTMW
+6025 TYANTTI
-6033 VRETPNYALKFNK
+6033 RAKEPKNYAVRYNQ
-6046 NFIKY
+6046 NFTKVGKWGLDFGKRGFGFMLPLLMKY
-6051 IPKQIYQLLQKHNT
+6051 EK
-6065 GTLDMNIPVEKAFY
+6065 GTLDMNNEMEKAFKE
-6079 DFMTN
+6079 FMQN
-6084 GGETGYTVVKDIE
+6084 GGETGYTHIRSVEENEKDVE
-6097 KQKKL
+6097 KYLK
-6102 IKKYMGGKDAKIPV
+6102 MKD
-6116 GKAWDMLGEKLDE
+6116 GKAPLTTAYKWLTEHLDYI
-6129 VNRAVENCARF
+6129 NRSVENRARF
-6140 AAFLTSREM
+6140 AAFLTSRQM

-6166 FNKKGAGSKFLGKQ
+6166 FNKKGAGSQYMDKA
-6180 GQGKWYSLG
+6180 GQTRLG
-6189 NVGAMTSGV
+6189 NAVAGLTDIATATHVFFNAGVQGDKNFAGVLKHAGAKAV
-6198 GRSFYVFWNAAVQGT
+6198 KYVAYLFLAGLANAAWG
-6213 TNFGRL
+6213 G
-6219 HKHHTAK
+6219 
-6226 ALAMDAGLF
+6226 G
-6235 LLGAV
+6235 
-6240 LAGMGSDDDDE
+6240 DDDK
-6251 YYNLPSYVRRSNICF
+6251 YKNLTPYERRNNICF
-6266 KMPFFDSYIT
+6266 KVPGTDMFVKIPFGVEFRT
-6276 IPLGIEQRAIYGLGE
+6276 IYGLGE
-6291 LFSSVASGRER
+6291 LAGSMIRGYER
-6302 LSGLE
+6302 MSPEEIMSE
-6307 IAKEIAAAMSSLMPV
+6307 IAGLLSQVSPI
-6322 DMMEGNGELSGSAL
+6322 DMMEGGKPKGKNLLPSLVRPEAELYDNEDFMGRR
-6336 VPSYV
+6336 
-6341 KPIVEAAVNKDWKG
+6341 IHNKTDW
-6355 MPIYKDTPWNK
+6355 N
-6366 EDPEYTK
+6366 EHLPEW
-6373 SSKRTNKMLVDMAE
+6373 KRAGKHTNASLIKLSRK
-6387 ALNEWTGGDDVKKGW
+6387 LNEWTQFTDEQYIADKGLININPSVVEHLVEGHFGGLATFFNKGAKVVEYLFSDEGDDMPK
-6402 VDINPAQVEHVL
+6402 EL
-6414 EGTFG
+6414 E
-6419 GVSTMVNKLVKIGQ
+6419 
-6433 MTTGQQDFD
+6433 

-6448 VSRVVKSTDTDAEAR
+6448 ASRVLTTADENAEAR
-6463 RINTEYYKY
+6463 RVNNEFYKY
-6472 YNEYKETKRLVSHY
+6472 YNEYLNTKKLVNMY
-6486 EKQEDEGILG
+6486 NTQQDEGVIG
-6496 MAEKLDFMYNSPEYG
+6496 AAEKYDFLYNSPEYG
-6511 RYEIVDEYYD
+6511 RYEIVDDKYD
-6521 QVKDLTDRLKET
+6521 EIRDKQNELKEE
-6533 VETDER
+6533 VDPQRR
-6539 QMLEEEITDLKRE
+6539 QELEEEITDLKRE

>member
-1 MAYEDNR
+1 MWNEDDR
-8 KWLYDQMKGKVD
+8 KWLYDKMQKAGVETG
-20 IPSTYEEFSSD
+20 TYDEFTSS
-31 MDMDDR
+31 MDNDED
-37 RDWYYQQSK
+37 RDWYYQKAKGMNLDLGSA
-46 DAGIDVG
+46 DD
-53 PEDEF
+53 F
-58 RTAMATPKDSQPATA
+58 RAMMATPKESQPAVSPAVNTPAHDTA
-73 HAVMTQ
+73 QAAMAQ
-79 QPMQDA
+79 QPMQAA
-85 MPQATAEPQ
+85 MPQTTEKPQ
-94 PVQEPQPMMNTSQLD
+94 PVQEPQQMMNTSQLD
-109 QKYQLNEDGSVKPF
+109 PKYQLNEDGSVKPW
-123 NVLETERTLDEQGNT
+123 NMLETERTLDDQGNT

-178 IIVPTDLKKANREQV
+178 SIVPTDLKKANREQV

-200 DNAFSE
+200 DNAFAE
-206 YQKKRPTAISYGT
+206 YNKNNVSALSLGT
-219 YYGGAAGV
+219 YYGGTAGMNA
-227 TNTQDKEF
+227 TNDKEW
-235 QTLTAAK
+235 QTLSAAK
-242 QSVYDAQKM
+242 HSMDDAKKM

-262 TIGEWLNSSFVGGAT
+262 TLGEWLNSSFAGGAA
-277 RGFGDKFFD
+277 RGFGEKLFD
-286 VRTWDMGLSD
+286 VRTWDMGLTD
-296 AVNNKTLYEALQKAD
+296 ATENKALYDALQKAD
-311 SGQELTKSEQ
+311 NGNDLTKGEQ
-321 MLLDAKSVE
+321 MLLDAKAVE
-330 MATNAYFGSYLGR
+330 LATNAYFGSYVGR
-343 GYQAG
+343 GYKAG
-348 AVTAESLPFM
+348 EVTAESLPFM
-358 LEMTINPA
+358 LEMCINPA
-366 STAGNTAQSMLARY
+366 SAAGETAQSMLARY

-385 GNKAAAKAIG
+385 GNKVAAKAVG
-395 VAGRAVGDLAGA
+395 MAGRAAADLGA
-407 ATMAATTGTGRV
+407 SAVMSATSGSGRV
-419 TADAF
+419 AADTF
-424 DRMNNG
+424 DRMN
-430 EEDWGTAIAKAYGG
+430 G
-444 TVIENYSEMVGEY
+444 TVQYDTDENGQSIFAGHTDGEDFATALGKAFGSTTIENYSEMVGEY
-457 FAPVLGVAGNGLS
+457 FAPVLGFARQGATAGLE
-470 KGMDKIGLGA
+470 KIGLGK
-480 VNDFIENV
+480 VNDFIEQV
-488 SSSRLAQLVSDFENS
+488 GASDLAKMVTDFEKN

-574 ARKAMTGADDSA
+574 ARKAMTGADDTA

-623 FSTEQKAAVMNYA
+623 FSAEQKAAVMNYA

-651 RRGENSGSDE
+651 RRGENSGSAE

-689 QRERV
+689 QRERLAGI
-694 SEFFS
+694 
-699 EPMVDWFDENPM
+699 VDEDFLQQFDEDPLEALNDVM
-711 TALSTVHSGDW
+711 TR
-722 SDDAKQAALDYVN
+722 DDFTEEERQAALDYVN

-754 VTASDAS
+754 VAASDAM
-761 IDSRTNHTLGD
+761 IDGRTYRAEGD
-772 GFGKI
+772 KKGMI
-777 LPATMKMNDRQVYV
+777 IPATMKMDDRQVYV

-811 ESILVRDAET
+811 ETIIIKDAET
-821 GKLEFVSP
+821 GKLDFASP

-847 AREAIT
+847 AREAIM
-853 QQVAQEQTAIIEGVL
+853 QQVAQEQSAIIEGVL
-868 PFNAGDIY
+868 PFNAGDVY
-876 ELADDQGVMQATVV
+876 ELADENGQTVQVTVV
-890 QDNGDGTVLITMN
+890 QDNGDGNVTVTMN
-903 GQNMTMP
+903 GQNVPMP
-910 RYLIQQMS
+910 KDQVQAMS

-931 QKNGAADN
+931 QKNGGADN
-939 TPAADAA
+939 EPAADAT
-946 GTVAGPQQRNY
+946 GTVAGTQQRNY
-957 ALNDEVVLRDADG
+957 AQNDEVVLRDADG
-970 NGVRGTIVS
+970 NGVRGTITDD
-979 EPDADGLYEVETAM
+979 PNGDGLFGVQTAVPILGKKVHDLWSKEELDAAIMEHQGEDVAQPVAEGAETA
-993 PINGKRVNQW
+993 
-1003 SADEIGAML
+1003 E
-1012 MEHNGEAVTQ
+1012 
-1022 PAADAAGTVAGV
+1022 GV
-1034 QNTGEN
+1034 QNS
-1040 VINGG
+1040 G

-1058 SESVQNEPMP
+1058 GENVQTEAMP

-1075 AEPDFMATTPE
+1075 AEPDFMAVTPE
-1086 RGFAYLFGESGLEE
+1086 RGFAYLFGESGLDE
-1100 SDAAAFLNNNVTASA
+1100 SDAAAFLNNNVAASA

-1135 NKDTAEW
+1135 NKETADW
-1142 QNKLNDAEAK
+1142 QNKLNEAEAK

-1173 AKAEAKAQQD
+1173 AKAQQD
-1183 AAIDKARA
+1183 AAIDQARA
-1191 EEEAYAK
+1191 EEAAYAA
-1198 EQAKKA
+1198 EQAQKA
-1204 AEQAELGSNNVS
+1204 AEQAELGSNNVAP
-1216 QAIREKWAAA
+1216 AIREKWAAA
-1226 HKTEGVADEIV
+1226 PKTEGVADEIV

-1251 ESGAASPSHDA
+1251 ESGAASASHDA

-1349 GQRWGFTGEQVSGI
+1349 GQRWGFTSEQVGGM
-1363 QHPRVVFVPDV
+1363 QHPRVVFVPDAAM
-1374 SLPYT
+1374 PYT

-1392 GQSKTE
+1392 GQNKTE

-1413 RIITSINRFE
+1413 RIIDAIDRFE
-1423 RLSDFY
+1423 TLGEFY
-1429 ADAKAATEAI
+1429 ADNKAATEAI
-1439 GELQKAGAISQAQ
+1439 GELQKSGAISQAQ

-1459 DGISAIGRE
+1459 DGVSAIGRDII
-1468 LLENMLVGKAFE
+1468 ENMLVGKAFE
-1480 NNPDAVREI
+1480 GNPDAVRQISE
-1489 TAFRSVRQTVI
+1489 FKSMRQSVI
-1500 KALGE
+1500 KALPE
-1505 ILNNVKLGEDYS
+1505 ILANVRLGSDYS
-1517 LEEELAGAIDLVYK
+1517 LETEIAGAIDLVYK
-1531 ARKEGKYKEGERVSG
+1531 ARKEGGYKEGQRVSG

-1551 NLGLYGDDM
+1551 NLGFFGDAE
-1560 TVADMNNVTMLEIAD
+1560 TVADYNNTMMLLLAD
-1575 ILNSGFESRLKVYMQ
+1575 HLNSGFETRLKVALRS
-1590 QYNTHAQESAAG
+1590 YNTQAQESAAG
-1602 QLDLFSGDVMSK
+1602 QLDLFSGEVRSK
-1614 EDILNDVNNLFNN
+1614 VDILNDVNNLLNN
-1627 GTEQETAD
+1627 DTEQTND

-1642 EDGAVNNGG
+1642 ETGLAGQGFDGSNEGEQVKPVGNGVFGDIYDQFKGKVKEALNFLLSHKSGDLLGVFHRDEIGDIDLVWGDNKKGFKHIIDEHINVLLPDFKDEEDAINRIEDIINNGTIVK
-1651 EGSTQEVRYDNQGNP
+1651 EGDGKATFEKDGY
-1666 VDKYGNL
+1666 K
-1673 VVERVSEISEITD
+1673 VVVSK
-1686 NDFTTPTRN
+1686 N
-1695 IELPAI
+1695 IEGKKKNWVLTAF
-1701 PKIVADAIGTNG
+1701 DSMNG
-1713 KPVVIKKNIFE
+1713 KGKKKE
-1724 KNLRRHKDLSPE
+1724 KPTSNTSTVTPSAASEGRAVTSE
-1736 DGRKILSDVLY
+1736 DGVS
-1747 SPNLY
+1747 
-1752 GQNQKRTRPY
+1752 G
-1762 NWILVHLAET
+1762 
-1772 NEAVILEV
+1772 
-1780 NDNKDNVEIVN
+1780 
-1791 WHYLRGEALRQKERQ
+1791 
-1806 AINEGGRILT
+1806 
-1816 LGSAAGD
+1816 
-1823 AIDNSSFDRE
+1823 RE
-1833 DSNKIANGQKETVK
+1833 DSNKIANGQNETVK
-1847 NAETPAVEAETESV
+1847 NAET
-1861 DGNSSP
+1861 
-1867 VATAI
+1867 TAI
-1872 AAAEAETDTNPSE
+1872 EDKTEGADNKIAQERAA
-1885 AQKEAGNYKKGHVKV
+1885 QIEAGNYKKGHVKV

-1945 HIDVFLSDNPEHG
+1945 HIDVFLSDNPEQG

-1980 FGSADEARDNYLAN
+1980 FGSAEEARDNYLAN
-1994 YSEGWKMGVITEVS
+1994 YSEGWKMGTITEVS

-2037 QGEAQKEPTP
+2037 QGEEALDPRYTPGWDGDYAKWKKRQDYYDEIERKEKAAADEGRVAYYFSDTDSYGQRNGTFHKVWLKPENIQRDEYNNPRYKGLFLWTQ
-2047 QEARNWLNAK
+2047 QEAWHSEEGFQQGHIFYDEQELAK
-2057 YDGQSMPTD
+2057 K
-2066 GSSHA
+2066 
-2071 IGWIDN
+2071 GWVKD
-2077 LSDEDALVMYR
+2077 DE
-2088 AETLGSDPT
+2088 ENKP
-2097 KTEDDAFEVFQYF
+2097 
-2110 DDIADGLTP
+2110 
-2119 DESAR
+2119 
-2124 PILEKYGKK
+2124 GK
-2133 FDNQQPSTAAETKE
+2133 AAEAP
-2147 QYTITPTTYTTAK
+2147 QPRYVVTPTTYTTAK
-2160 GKKLQMQLVTFT
+2160 GKELQMQKLVIN
-2172 GLSNEQMRAAKKL
+2172 GL
-2185 SKDKK
+2185 DKK
-2190 GWYSLDHKGF
+2190 QITAANKLAKERKGWWSREDGGF
-2200 LMRTEEDAK
+2200 LMRSEEDAK
-2209 WLADAVMGEDED
+2209 WLADAVLGNEEA
-2221 VVEDNQ
+2221 VEDAQ

-2232 DVQKAAEVA
+2232 DVQKAAD
-2241 VVGPNLNSE
+2241 VVEEKPSE
-2250 RNGFGEDEAVR
+2250 
-2261 VYGPKVSERTVTRED
+2261 
-2276 GATLTVSEYDAGTVM
+2276 
-2291 DMRNGDDRI
+2291 
-2300 SQAFTKDG
+2300 
-2308 KPHGRP
+2308 KP
-2314 LFNLG
+2314 
-2319 VNGDMVKG
+2319 
-2327 MLDKRGRFAMTN
+2327 
-2339 EELLATF
+2339 
-2346 EKNAANDSASNGAN
+2346 
-2360 EPLKNGD
+2360 
-2367 RVMYRNYE
+2367 
-2375 MEIVE
+2375 
-2380 IYPDG
+2380 
-2385 TVELKGNVMAMGL
+2385 
-2398 NPMGVKLSEVR
+2398 
-2409 RPGSNESIEFYRS
+2409 
-2422 QFEEEIK
+2422 
-2429 KKNYDKKFC
+2429 
-2438 EKVLKQVD
+2438 
-2446 GNIDN
+2446 
-2451 LKEKIDGETKA
+2451 
-2462 SLQYVEGMARLLGMR
+2462 
-2477 QALVEKIEGK
+2477 
-2487 KAADQK
+2487 
-2493 QTPKAEKKAEDKK
+2493 
-2506 QEPSTAAVKEFHGGE
+2506 AVKEFHGGE

-2526 KHNENKHILMAHHV
+2526 RHNENKHILMAHRV

-2550 SYTFTDGT
+2550 SYNFTDGT
-2558 GATAMEVEAPH
+2558 SATALEVEDPH
-2569 ADQTQT
+2569 AEQK
-2575 EQEPKTEAKAGS
+2575 QEPKTETKTSEPKRLVSDARMEELKEMLRK
-2587 GNKLVT
+2587 KLRG
-2593 DQRYA
+2593 Q
-2598 ELQAR
+2598 
-2603 LKAKLNRLN
+2603 LNMG
-2612 VGIDPEV
+2612 VPPEV
-2619 LAIGT
+2619 LAMGV
-2624 EMAVYH
+2624 ELAVGK
-2630 IEKGT
+2630 IERGMT
-2635 RKFAEYAKAMIE
+2635 KFADYAKSMIE
-2647 DIGDAV
+2647 DLGDLAK
-2653 RPYLKAFYNGV
+2653 PYLKAFYNAV
-2664 RDMPEVEQWADE
+2664 RDMPEAEEYADQMDSYE
-2676 LTPYDEV
+2676 YV
-2683 RRFDMAGFDKTSV
+2683 RKFDVANMGNADV
-2696 DAMATAEMVVNEQ
+2696 NAMATAEMVMNEQ
-2709 NLEKQAEEVKNNIVE
+2709 KVQEDTEKILKQTTE

-2733 ERQTAAITEALASE
+2733 EKQIAASTEAVASE

-2755 EIVAESGD
+2755 ESVAESGD
-2763 AAAIN
+2763 EAAIN
-2768 EQVSKIDDELEKVN
+2768 EQVSKIDEELEKVN
-2782 AQLALLGYYEAETSD
+2782 AQLALLGYYEADTSD
-2797 KSQEHESL
+2797 PSKFHESY
-2805 GFMRTAEKK
+2805 GYMKTAEKK
-2814 AVKDA
+2814 AVADA
-2819 DKLAKAIASALGV
+2819 DKLAKAIAASLGV
-2832 DLGKK
+2832 ELGRKK
-2837 VVAKANIAP
+2837 VAQANIAP
-2846 IGGDVTFRIPL
+2846 IGGDVYIRIPL
-2857 KEDYE
+2857 TDTKSLYINILLENEDDNLRMTHVYHRIE
-2862 IFFDLMLDRGSEAN
+2862 EKKADDKYWNSIGHANNFIEKNATLEDVISDIKRVVKSEA
-2876 AWRLKPGRDFTGDD
+2876 A
-2890 LVFVRGM
+2890 
-2897 WRLEDPRQGHSWKG
+2897 E
-2911 SNFFFDENAKT
+2911 
-2922 EDLIAD
+2922 
-2928 VQSQVKRLVKD
+2928 
-2939 FEIKPLEEAKDTKE
+2939 FEIKPLETN
-2953 VKATTE
+2953 ATTE

-2973 KEVSLQADTLMGDLF
+2973 KNVPLQADTLMGDLF
-2988 ADLMDGEVETTTTI
+2988 ADLMDGEVVSTTTTI
-3002 VEKPKTKDGWLQS
+3002 
-3015 IHQTYKA
+3015 
-3022 WCAKLGLPEDPI
+3022 
-3034 FEKSYSHDYKATKG
+3034 
-3048 YRLDELEKYDES
+3048 
-3060 YRKKMEEAV
+3060 
-3069 VEPATEKQMAFIN
+3069 
-3082 KLAEDNER
+3082 
-3090 QSLEGVTLTKQA
+3090 
-3102 ASYIIEI
+3102 
-3109 LKEAEAAVTNRYSTA
+3109 
-3124 SDFEQLADEFDKV
+3124 
-3137 VELNKALPPFTAQ
+3137 
-3150 PINNNDNE
+3150 NNNNNE

-3164 RESVRTEGL
+3164 REGVRTEGL
-3173 PANANQ
+3173 PANSNQ
-3179 QAEQTGGV
+3179 QAEQTGRV
-3187 RQEAG
+3187 RQETG

-3198 DRGGEAGRTGELGGS
+3198 DRGGEAGRTGGLGSEL
-3213 VQSAR
+3213 QSTR
-3218 GLDGQLKKQSEQAP
+3218 GLAGQLKKKTELTP
-3232 LKPDERKN
+3232 LKPEERKN

-3265 KAVEVMQELME
+3265 KAIEVMQELME
-3276 NGQKATPQQMAV
+3276 NGQKATPEQMAV

-3301 FTDAAMSKRLREL
+3301 FTDATMSKRLRDL

-3342 DVARAMGFKGGN
+3342 DVAKAMGFQGGN

-3408 TRIPNGSVD
+3408 TRVPNGSVD

-3424 FVTGLRV
+3424 FVTGLHV

-3481 DWIVSEGNADVVGAF
+3481 DWIVSDGNADVVGAF

-3544 EAKKVKGQMQPVVK
+3544 ETKKVKGQMQPVVK

-3591 TSRALYPEKGKNQSE
+3591 TSRALYPEKGKNQGE

-3613 GFEEMKPELTADET
+3613 GFENMAEETSATEQATVATDAVYEEL
-3627 RNSIEHERL
+3627 
-3636 LDMEQT
+3636 
-3642 GAKIGS
+3642 GAGVKEGS
-3648 MLIDSKGRICVV
+3648 MLLDKDGRICVAQFGKAV
-3660 EMAGARPLNLND
+3660 PLSLND

-3685 SYSAI
+3685 AYSAI
-3690 KDALADVLKYQ
+3690 KEALADVLKYQ
-3701 TENESDAEL
+3701 TENDSDAGL

-3756 DKVDAYGKV
+3756 DKVDSYGKV

-3811 EKVGKTEAEVRDE
+3811 EKLGKTEAEVRDE

-3904 VKDRTDIDVTLTN
+3904 VKDRTDVDVTLTN

-3927 YYVNQEKNRSAGVYS
+3927 YYVNNEKNRSAGVYS

-3947 TVYGHQLIE
+3947 TVFGHQLIE
-3956 AAIQNKSITVSETR
+3956 AAIQNKSITVSETH

-3989 ATRIDEIRQ
+3989 AARIDEIRQ
-3998 DFKEWARQKMQT
+3998 DFKDWARQKMQT

-4170 FIEDKIQEKLVALE
+4170 FIEDKIQEKLMALE

-4328 WTFMRYLMPS
+4328 WTFMRYLMPA

-4348 FDDFVRNFGNLQTML
+4348 FDDFVRNFGNLHTML

-4409 PEMETGK
+4409 PDMETGK

-4435 KAELNRYESM
+4435 KAELNRYENM

-4490 RRTVEDLKKTAKYNG
+4490 RRTVAALKKTAKYNG
-4505 TVAIF
+4505 TVALF

-4578 VNIQERLHML
+4578 VNIQERLHTL

-4611 NLHKD
+4611 NLHKE

-4654 QMMNNSMENRALE
+4654 QMMSNSMENRALE

-4724 VTEQQK
+4724 VTAQQQ

-4741 DEGFKGEKNPEIT
+4741 DEGFKGEKNPTIT

-4785 ESHMEEQR
+4785 ESHMAEQR
-4793 ARKAEVKVGNF
+4793 TRKAEVKVGNF

-4826 VRRKTTYSCDAL
+4826 VRRKTTYSCDEL
-4838 GLEDVAASGGYLKN
+4838 GLDDVAASGGYLKN

-4860 AQVGGARRLNA
+4860 AQVGGARRLSA
-4871 AERSDETVERLK
+4871 AERNDETVKRLK
-4883 SELEQVKAREGKP
+4883 GELEQVKAREGKP

-4914 ELMKKEMEEKEKK
+4914 ELMKQEMEEKEKK
-4927 YADMDNEVEAAT
+4927 YAEMDSEVDAAT
-4939 NVDSAEEAE
+4939 NVDSADEDD
-4948 EDSTEDSGV
+4948 EDSSDDTNV
-4957 RYREEETA
+4957 RFREEETV

-4990 KAYAVFVVKQHK
+4990 TAYAVFVVKQHN

-5015 EEVGA
+5015 EAVGA

-5040 PLQNTR
+5040 PMQNTR

-5105 WEYGVNSNGKYEHSQ
+5105 WEYGVNENGKYEHSQ

-5147 TGAYKINRALT
+5147 TGAYKIKRALT
-5158 DEEAKKLNVAAGGEW
+5158 DAEAKKLNVAAGGEW
-5173 FDREGEPMTAER
+5173 FDREGEPMTAAR

-5190 LDEAGLDEKAANFDY
+5190 LDEAGLEQKAANFDY

-5215 AVAMSMPGYVRRDL
+5215 SVAMSMPGYVRRDL
-5229 NFDDPNLLKAI
+5229 NFDDPNLQKAI

-5247 DTYKYMYEKQR
+5247 DTYKYIYEKQR

-5280 GFDYQ
+5280 GWDYQ

-5296 KKALLNA
+5296 KEALLNA

-5313 GLTADGNGIK
+5313 GLTADGKGIK

-5330 LAGMRKEDVKK
+5330 LAGMRKDAVKK
-5341 RRNATTKAE
+5341 RRNATSNSQQPSTAAE
-5350 QKKAAYVERKT
+5350 KKQAAYVERKT

-5395 KGWYDTTNGKI
+5395 KGWYDTTTGKI
-5406 TIVLPN
+5406 TIILPN

-5424 HEGVAHHGLRQMFGE
+5424 HEGVAHHGLRQMFGK

-5444 LDNVYANATEEIR
+5444 LDNVYANASEEVR
-5457 KRIAEMAARK
+5457 KRIAELASRK

-5482 AEDIDFERNVDQSWW
+5482 AEDIDFERKVDQTWW
-5497 HKVKFFFVDM
+5497 QKVKFFFIDM
-5507 LRKAGIVLG
+5507 LRKAGIVLD

-5562 QTDTSADAHGTVAK
+5562 QTANNTETLGDVTK

-5582 VLMYRDGD
+5582 VLLYRDGD

-5629 MDYVAEATGEKV
+5629 MEYVAEDTGEKV

-5690 PEGREGVTRYM
+5690 AEGRDGVTRYM
-5701 MSKHG
+5701 MAKHG

-5742 AIAQAEQLV
+5742 AISQAEQLV
-5751 ADFESV
+5751 SDFEGA
-5757 HDVKELWA
+5757 HDVTDLWA

-5770 TNRTLEKTYK
+5770 TKSTLEKTYK
-5780 SGLLSKDGYETIS
+5780 SGLLSKEGYETIS
-5793 KMYEYY
+5793 KMYDYY

-5955 VKMGGQNYIITIN
+5955 VKMGGQNYVITIN

-6025 LYSNSTMW
+6025 IYSNSTMW

-6046 NFIKY
+6046 NFVKY
-6051 IPKQIYQLLQKHNT
+6051 NPKQIYQLLQKHNA
-6065 GTLDMNIPVEKAFY
+6065 GTLDMSVPVEKAFY
-6079 DFMTN
+6079 DFMMN

-6116 GKAWDMLGEKLDE
+6116 GKAWDLLGEKLDE
-6129 VNRAVENCARF
+6129 MNRAVENCARF

-6219 HKHHTAK
+6219 HKNHTAK

-6240 LAGMGSDDDDE
+6240 LAGMGSGDDDE

-6341 KPIVEAAVNKDWKG
+6341 KPIVEASVNKDWKG

-6373 SSKRTNKMLVDMAE
+6373 ASKRTNKMLVNMAE

-6419 GVSTMVNKLVKIGQ
+6419 GVSTMLNKLVKIGQ
-6433 MTTGQQDFD
+6433 MATGQQDFD
-6442 LRNIPM
+6442 LRNVPM
-6448 VSRVVKSTDTDAEAR
+6448 VSRVVKSTDNDAEAR

-6472 YNEYKETKRLVSHY
+6472 YNEYKETKRLVTHY
-6486 EKQEDEGILG
+6486 ENQEDEGVLG

-6521 QVKDLTDRLKET
+6521 QVKDLTDKLKET
-6533 VETDER
+6533 VEPDER